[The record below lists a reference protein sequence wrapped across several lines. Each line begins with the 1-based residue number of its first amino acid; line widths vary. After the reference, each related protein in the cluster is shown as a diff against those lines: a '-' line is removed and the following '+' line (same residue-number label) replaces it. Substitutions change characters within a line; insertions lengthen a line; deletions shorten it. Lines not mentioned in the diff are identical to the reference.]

1 LERFSI
7 AFSIGK
13 VFGVPIRVHFS
24 WFLIFALI
32 TWTLAVFFLP
42 SQFPGL
48 SFALYWA
55 LGAISALLL
64 FISVLFHEL
73 AYTYVALKKG
83 LPVSSITLFLFGGVF
98 QLEVEPSDPKT
109 EALMSVVGPL
119 TSFAIAIIS
128 AAVWVLTVF
137 FKFRLSYRSAT
148 LLYCSSQYFV
158 WCF

>member
-1 LERFSI
+1 M

-48 SFALYWA
+48 SFALYGV

-64 FISVLFHEL
+64 FISVLFHEF
-73 AYTYVALKKG
+73 AHTYVKSSKG
-83 LPVSSITLFLFGGVF
+83 LPVSNITLFCWWRLP
-98 QLEVEPSDPKT
+98 LEVEPSDRNRGT
-109 EALMSVVGPL
+109 NVYGL
-119 TSFAIAIIS
+119 
-128 AAVWVLTVF
+128 VLNQF
-137 FKFRLSYRSAT
+137 CGAMYLPQYGSNSFKFRLSYRSAT

>member
-1 LERFSI
+1 MERFSI

-119 TSFAIAIIS
+119 TSFAIAIICRS
-128 AAVWVLTVF
+128 MGSNSF
-137 FKFRLSYRSAT
+137 FKFRFSYRSAT
-148 LLYCSSQYFV
+148 LLYCSSQYFA

>member
-1 LERFSI
+1 M

-48 SFALYWA
+48 SFALYGV

-73 AYTYVALKKG
+73 AHTYVALKKG
-83 LPVSSITLFLFGGVF
+83 CWF
-98 QLEVEPSDPKT
+98 Q
-109 EALMSVVGPL
+109 ALH
-119 TSFAIAIIS
+119 
-128 AAVWVLTVF
+128 
-137 FKFRLSYRSAT
+137 
-148 LLYCSSQYFV
+148 YFCLV
-158 WCF
+158 ASPR

>member
-1 LERFSI
+1 M

-48 SFALYWA
+48 SFALYGV

-64 FISVLFHEL
+64 FISVLFHEF
-73 AYTYVALKKG
+73 AHTYVALKKG
-83 LPVSSITLFLFGGVF
+83 CRF
-98 QLEVEPSDPKT
+98 Q
-109 EALMSVVGPL
+109 ALH
-119 TSFAIAIIS
+119 
-128 AAVWVLTVF
+128 
-137 FKFRLSYRSAT
+137 
-148 LLYCSSQYFV
+148 YFCLV
-158 WCF
+158 ASPR